1 MRSQKGFSLIEL
13 LLVVAVIL
21 IITAIAIP
29 SFLRSRMR
37 GNEASTVAAL
47 RVIHTAAVSYSTTY
61 PDIGYPAQLQHLGG
75 ASPCTPAPSQ
85 ACLVDDSLAQGLKDG
100 YKFQWT
106 GDGLTP
112 SYGFTLSATPQIVGS
127 SGQNMFCT
135 DQTAVVRYDPSGA
148 GCSSASSSLQ

>member
-1 MRSQKGFSLIEL
+1 MRNQKGFSLIEL

-21 IITAIAIP
+21 IISAIAIP

-37 GNEASTVAAL
+37 ANEASTVASL
-47 RVIHTAAVSYSTTY
+47 RVIVTAAVTYSNTY
-61 PDIGYPAQLQHLGG
+61 PNLGYPAQLAFLGG
-75 ASPCTPAPSQ
+75 ANPCTSASSQ

-100 YKFQWT
+100 YKFELT

-112 SYGFTLSATPQIVGS
+112 SYSFTLSATPQVVGS

-135 DQTAVVRYDPSGA
+135 DQTAVVHYNPSGA
-148 GCSSASSSLQ
+148 GCTSASSTLQ